1 MESPRLFFP
10 LRLFDR
16 AAPPPGFRLVAWG
29 KTMKILR
36 LLVPA
41 GILLLHTAAFA
52 AEGVDMAVKRVLD
65 NKLQLQ
71 VPLSFSLMSEDKR
84 MRFPKERRPT
94 LAYTDSAGAVS
105 IAITLSDNKVFDS
118 QVEDAHK
125 NMIANLRTTFPLAQ
139 WKRNDRTAVSDHPAF
154 LLDLMAPT
162 TPSAPEARYV
172 ILGASLSGKLL
183 TITMK
188 CPPAEEQDWLPV
200 WESVVKSVTFVQ

>member
-1 MESPRLFFP
+1 
-10 LRLFDR
+10 
-16 AAPPPGFRLVAWG
+16 
-29 KTMKILR
+29 MKNMR

-41 GILLLHTAAFA
+41 GLVLFHTAAFA
-52 AEGVDMAVKRVLD
+52 ADGVDMAVKRVLD

-71 VPLSFSLMSEDKR
+71 VPQSFQLMSEDKR

-105 IAITLSDNKVFDS
+105 IAITLSETKVFDS
-118 QVEDAHK
+118 QVEEAHK
-125 NMIANLRTTFPLAQ
+125 NMIANLRTAFPLAQ
-139 WKRNDRTAVSDHPAF
+139 WQRNDRIGVSDHPAF
-154 LLDLMAPT
+154 LLDLRAPT

-172 ILGASLSGKLL
+172 IVGASLGGKLL

-200 WESVVKSVTFVQ
+200 WDTVVKSMTFVP